1 MLPMLGPSSARGIVS
16 QYVGIFGGDIPNPL
30 FYVGN
35 VQVRAQFLAQPPS
48 PPQADRL
55 RVDRR
60 VGQYTPMD
68 LPFAAKPP
76 YQVVPMASAVLLARP
91 NCPCLL
97 V

>member
-1 MLPMLGPSSARGIVS
+1 MLGPSSGRGIVS

-30 FYVGN
+30 LCVDN
-35 VQVRAQFLAQPPS
+35 VPVRAQFLVQPPT
-48 PPQADRL
+48 PPQADRQ

-60 VGQYTPMD
+60 VAQYTPMD
-68 LPFAAKPP
+68 LPFVAKPP